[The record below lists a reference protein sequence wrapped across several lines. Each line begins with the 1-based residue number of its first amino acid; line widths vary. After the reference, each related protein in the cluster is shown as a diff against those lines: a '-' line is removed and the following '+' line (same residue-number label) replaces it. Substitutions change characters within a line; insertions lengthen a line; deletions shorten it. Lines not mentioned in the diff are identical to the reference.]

1 MRIYLIYLL
10 LSILTVLNIRCKEEG
25 GEVEKMSQDET
36 ICLAPIG
43 EVEEDIL
50 FFLRSELEKIFEGEV
65 KIAEGLEHPDYAYSP
80 ERDQYHSSQILEKM
94 KKANL
99 KGCHRV
105 LGVTN
110 VDLYVPSLNFVFGQA
125 DFNDKVAVI
134 SVIRLRQEYYGLPKD
149 EKLFQSRSLKESAHE
164 LGHTYGITHCQDPEC
179 VMHFSNSLKDTDIKS
194 HNFCTEC
201 KSSLN
206 QK

>member
-1 MRIYLIYLL
+1 MRICLIYLL
-10 LSILTVLNIRCKEEG
+10 FSILALVNVRSKEEA

-36 ICLAPIG
+36 TCLAPIG

-65 KIAEGLEHPDYAYSP
+65 KIAESLGHPDYAYSP
-80 ERDQYHSSQILEKM
+80 ERDQYHSSEILEKM
-94 KKANL
+94 KKAKL

-125 DFNDKVAVI
+125 DFYDRVAVV
-134 SVIRLRQEYYGLPKD
+134 SLTRLRPKYYGLPED
-149 EKLFQSRSLKESAHE
+149 EKLFQSRALKESVHE
-164 LGHTYGITHCQDPEC
+164 LGHTYGLTHCSDPKC
-179 VMHFSNSLKDTDIKS
+179 VMYFSNSLRDTDIKS
-194 HNFCTEC
+194 QNFCAGC